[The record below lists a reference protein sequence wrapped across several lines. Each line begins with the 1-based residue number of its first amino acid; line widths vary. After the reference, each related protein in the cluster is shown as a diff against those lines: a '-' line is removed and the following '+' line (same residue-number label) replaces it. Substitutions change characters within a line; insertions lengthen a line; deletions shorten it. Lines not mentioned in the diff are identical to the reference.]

1 MNIFDFSLI
10 ARGGLMM
17 WPLFGLSLLGLV
29 FTLERALFLHKGQIG
44 TAKFVEGIKNLAR
57 KRRVLEALTY
67 CEETPG
73 PVAAVVKAALRHYRE
88 DETHLRGAI
97 QAMALVEIPTLERR
111 LGTIAAIA
119 KIAPLLGLLG
129 TVLSLYQGFGL
140 MQTSGPY
147 ANAADFSGIISQAL
161 ITTATGLALAIMAYL
176 AHHFLLGRVRALV
189 HDMEWVGNDM
199 LQFLLVDLPATPAP
213 LENADLP
220 LPGEHLPLS
229 SDENPQPTG

>member
-1 MNIFDFSLI
+1 
-10 ARGGLMM
+10 
-17 WPLFGLSLLGLV
+17 
-29 FTLERALFLHKGQIG
+29 
-44 TAKFVEGIKNLAR
+44 
-57 KRRVLEALTY
+57 
-67 CEETPG
+67 
-73 PVAAVVKAALRHYRE
+73 
-88 DETHLRGAI
+88 
-97 QAMALVEIPTLERR
+97 
-111 LGTIAAIA
+111 
-119 KIAPLLGLLG
+119 
-129 TVLSLYQGFGL
+129 